1 MMNDKDVA
9 SRSGPLEQ
17 GAMKIV
23 ETLTDRGYEAYLVGG
38 CVRDKQLQRPVKDYD
53 IATSARPEQ
62 VQKLFERTIPTG
74 LQHGTVTVMID
85 KEPYEVTTF
94 RREAEYEA
102 FRRPTEVEYIDNL
115 LEDLQRRDF
124 TMNAMA
130 INRAGELVDPFG
142 GRQDLERGVLRCVGN
157 PVERFGEDA
166 LRIFRCLRFASEYDL
181 TIEETT
187 WAGLLAQ
194 VPLLKHIALER
205 VRAELER
212 MMEGRNPQT
221 ALRLLIESRALSFV
235 KEKLLLADLD
245 KFEQDLPLLEG
256 LASEQRW
263 ACLYMRIGASSA
275 EAKEDLHVLTFSN
288 QRIEAVSRIL
298 LAQETLEELR
308 AAQTDESEAWKLSVL
323 HAGMAAVRGLAAII
337 TKELDEVTVWL
348 DEMPVTEMKQLEIS
362 GKDLVGA
369 FDMKAGPW
377 VGKVLLQLLQQ
388 AALGRLSNERDALLK
403 EAKAVYSKVQV
414 IQT

>member
-1 MMNDKDVA
+1 MMVDKDVA

-74 LQHGTVTVMID
+74 LQHGTVTVMIG

-130 INRAGELVDPFG
+130 INRSGELVDPFG

-181 TIEETT
+181 TIEEAT

-263 ACLYMRIGASSA
+263 ACLYMRIGLSSA
-275 EAKEDLHVLTFSN
+275 EAKDDLHVLTFSN
-288 QRIEAVSRIL
+288 QRIEAVSRIM

-308 AAQTDESEAWKLSVL
+308 AAQTDESAAWKLSVL
-323 HAGMAAVRGLAAII
+323 RAGMAAVRGLAAII
-337 TKELDEVTVWL
+337 AKESDEVTVWL
-348 DEMPVTEMKQLEIS
+348 DEMPVTEMKELEIT
-362 GKDLVGA
+362 GKDLVAA

-377 VGKVLLQLLQQ
+377 VGKVLSQLLQQ
-388 AALGRLSNERDALLK
+388 AVLGRLANERDALLN